1 MKVYLK
7 IFRISVCKWLDYWG
21 YGNDKEGFILAF
33 FFLRSVIVAHNSSTV
48 VVNSETLIQNIL
60 CVWMCSRVNL
70 VHFVRTVSAE
80 AHYLNWFLSHRGFM
94 MCKTNLRQSISIYSV
109 DFSVKHLEKIVLSK
123 TYFKKKKVYLYRG
136 FFPISRSYQKKIIE
150 CITRSARNFF
160 M

>member
-1 MKVYLK
+1 
-7 IFRISVCKWLDYWG
+7 
-21 YGNDKEGFILAF
+21 
-33 FFLRSVIVAHNSSTV
+33 
-48 VVNSETLIQNIL
+48 
-60 CVWMCSRVNL
+60 
-70 VHFVRTVSAE
+70 
-80 AHYLNWFLSHRGFM
+80 M